1 MANPKTE
8 IKQTDNKKNYENFI
22 RKITPNLKF
31 EDKYLKCE
39 ESSAYRKELVAL
51 SKEPNLSIA
60 TTNDFKISGIEVGV
74 LKTNLFEGETKTI
87 GTTSRN
93 ISNLPDKLLKK
104 PSTTTKY
111 TKKEDVVESTKEFL
125 KQIKA
130 SINKDLTLGE
140 NLTSNKSKIE
150 ENIIEK
156 IESLQ
161 KGFDNNKALP
171 LAFRRHI
178 LLTQI
183 DLIEKQLGVET
194 YQSCEDQSQEIA
206 NLFQG
211 ALEKSLSHPLKVL
224 NAQIES
230 IKTNNGQLNIA
241 LQNPAAEAFESKIEG
256 VKIDDILSRV
266 QLNALRSI
274 DEAIVNSSKSEK
286 GGKAVVRIGTG
297 GGKTYL
303 MDKINAQYVS
313 DAAGITK
320 IVSIDL
326 NSSDQDKKFF
336 SGTDSLKGQMIILDE
351 AFFYGTEFDKTQLN
365 PEGDDKSASEKRN
378 IIIKNLRNRGAV
390 VVIVGA
396 SESLEKI
403 DLETKRLSSKIAEI
417 DNHNNT
423 IQEKIDT
430 LARNKERLGEIEGLK
445 NTFLSSKMID
455 KDDPTKLPRQV
466 RKYIIGTG
474 TDTFIKLLEE
484 LSKYEQNSALLNDVK
499 AKLEAA
505 NTNKEVG
512 SDDGRKLVQEAYN
525 LVFGSKSPL
534 ITPDIG
540 NIGDLKFRDK
550 ASLQQK
556 LEARQEQ
563 YEGLKQRRDEKTIE
577 RLQNGKTVSP
587 SGENEIDKIV
597 NQLSKMQPGNRLQ
610 YIIPH
615 IDLEVTLANQ
625 REIQKIQ
632 ETTEADIIII
642 PFIGN
647 DSKLGCQIY
656 YKNSDGQFVLSD
668 KIEQNQI
675 NAKLKEFGLTKDSK
689 VISFFDKKNAIGGDY
704 GDASLGI
711 TNQIIDISKIDKL
724 TTNHLMQFNRN
735 RGADEGVGVTF
746 ISSIDK
752 NDLIEKIK
760 NNTAEDDKERVIGY
774 LENKLLDSSDEA
786 KKAFYQKYL
795 GDLRP
800 QKEELLESTDDEYSN
815 IVEKDK
821 NSDEELKEKEE
832 NNKVLIQTQ
841 KTKTELDQLNNN
853 PNKIAEQKL
862 NNTITKSVIQ
872 ERPNNITGGVKENLI
887 QTQNTTQV
895 DTKITTPVSESTNQ
909 DNNQRPNNI
918 TRGVIEK
925 NLIQTQNT
933 TPVSESTN
941 QDNNQDN
948 NQEPAGSY
956 RCTLPEYN
964 QKLKTLNNSEPTSPW
979 LVKIPTSSGAAN
991 QQQDEVWKAGYKDEK
1006 GVLYD
1011 FYLCEH
1017 KPDAEIETEFKQAQQ
1032 ALSAMIA
1039 EANKPNP
1046 TKQNLAA
1053 LNVGPTIITTPSN
1066 GQKEKIEVVFN
1077 YDFSD
1082 DKDGQ
1087 KKNNYRNAAFLGL
1100 AFGEGVAGTQD
1111 IYRLEISVNTD
1122 THQIKQRVV
1131 KFNPQDTQ
1139 FEAVTGYCDDKNLVT
1154 EFNNK
1159 ITDPTLQNK
1168 IASALKGIEV
1178 SVSGTGLAAKTSDT
1192 KDKPGPNPKPLN
1204 AVQLIQFSEQFQ
1216 YARQG

>member
-1 MANPKTE
+1 MANPKE

-60 TTNDFKISGIEVGV
+60 TTNDFKISGIEATD
-74 LKTNLFEGETKTI
+74 LQTNLFEKKTETI
-87 GTTSRN
+87 GTKSNN
-93 ISNLPDKLLKK
+93 ISHLPKK
-104 PSTTTKY
+104 RLPEPSTITKY

-125 KQIKA
+125 KQIKD

-140 NLTSNKSKIE
+140 NLTSNKSEIE
-150 ENIIEK
+150 KNIIEK

-183 DLIEKQLGVET
+183 DLIEKQLEVET
-194 YQSCEDQSQEIA
+194 HQLCKDQSEIA
-206 NLFQG
+206 KNLFQG

-256 VKIDDILSRV
+256 VKIDDILSRA

-274 DEAIVNSSKSEK
+274 DEAIVNSSKNDQK

-336 SGTDSLKGQMIILDE
+336 SGTGLLKGQMIILDE

-365 PEGDDKSASEKRN
+365 PEGDDKSASKKRN
-378 IIIKNLRNRGAV
+378 IIIKNLRDRGAV

-417 DNHNNT
+417 DDYNKI

-430 LARNKERLGEIEGLK
+430 LEHKKEQLGKIEDLK
-445 NTFLSSKMID
+445 NKFLSSNMIN
-455 KDDPTKLPRQV
+455 KSDPKQLPSQV

-474 TDTFIKLLEE
+474 TDKFIELLEE
-484 LSKYEQNSALLNDVK
+484 LSKYEQNSTLLNNVK
-499 AKLEAA
+499 EVKTKLEAA
-505 NTNKEVG
+505 NKNKQVG

-540 NIGDLKFRDK
+540 NIEEPKFRDK

-556 LEARQEQ
+556 LEARQTQ
-563 YEGLKQRRDEKTIE
+563 YDGLKQRRDKKTIE
-577 RLQNGKTVSP
+577 RLEGGEIALPN
-587 SGENEIDKIV
+587 GENEIDKIV
-597 NQLSKMQPGNRLQ
+597 NQLSKMEDGNRLQ

-615 IDLEVTLANQ
+615 LDLELTLANQ

-632 ETTEADIIII
+632 EKTEAEIIII
-642 PFIGN
+642 PFIG
-647 DSKLGCQIY
+647 DPQSKLGCKIY
-656 YKNSDGQFVLSD
+656 YKQDGKFVLSE
-668 KIEQNQI
+668 KIEQSQI
-675 NAKLKEFGLTKDSK
+675 NTKLKAFGLKEDSK

-735 RGADEGVGVTF
+735 RGTDEGVGVTF

-774 LENKLLDSSDEA
+774 LENKLLDDSKDDTKTA
-786 KKAFYQKYL
+786 VYQKYL
-795 GDLRP
+795 DDLRP
-800 QKEELLESTDDEYSN
+800 KEEELLESTDDEGTDN
-815 IVEKDK
+815 
-821 NSDEELKEKEE
+821 
-832 NNKVLIQTQ
+832 
-841 KTKTELDQLNNN
+841 DQDTTFDQPNNN
-853 PNKIAEQKL
+853 PNKSAEQKL
-862 NNTITKSVIQ
+862 TNTIIQ
-872 ERPNNITGGVKENLI
+872 EKPNNITGGVTKNLI
-887 QTQNTTQV
+887 QTQNTKQV
-895 DTKITTPVSESTNQ
+895 DTQSATKIDTNITTPVSESTNQ
-909 DNNQRPNNI
+909 HN
-918 TRGVIEK
+918 
-925 NLIQTQNT
+925 
-933 TPVSESTN
+933 N

-1216 YARQG
+1216 YAGQG